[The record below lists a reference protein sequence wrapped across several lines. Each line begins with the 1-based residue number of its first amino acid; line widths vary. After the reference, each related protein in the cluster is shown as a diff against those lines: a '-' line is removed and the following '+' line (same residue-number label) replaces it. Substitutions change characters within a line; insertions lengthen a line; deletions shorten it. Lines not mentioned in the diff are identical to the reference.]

1 LNFVTNL
8 STRYTLNLSIN
19 IRIFL
24 LQFSLK
30 SRNALRKPD
39 LIHFFKIML
48 VYFKKSAKLFAGI
61 ILLGL
66 FFTFSTLWYFSADL
80 PDYKILAEYKPPISS
95 RVHSGEGQLIAE
107 YALQKR
113 LFIPYDSIPRKVIN
127 SFLSAEDKN
136 FFSHPG
142 IDAKSITRAVIKNIK
157 NIFSEKRLEGASTI
171 TQQVAKNFLLTNEVS
186 LKRKIKEA
194 ILAFRIERAYSKERI
209 MELYLNQIYLG
220 EGTYGIAAASLEY
233 FDKAV
238 NELSYEEAALLAA
251 LPKAPSKYNP
261 NKSYER
267 AKLRRDIVLRNLY
280 ENSYINKDQYENLKI
295 KKIITKKRKI
305 KIFEEANFYSEEVR
319 RIVSNTYGYDSLY
332 KGGLS
337 IRTPLKS
344 NYQIEALKA
353 LREGLEEYDRRHGW
367 RGPVTN
373 IKQVNWQ
380 KFIKEFVPDKSL
392 NWKLAKVID
401 VKKLISKIE
410 LENKEIGYLD
420 FKNAGWTRKK
430 SFEEVLEPNDIIYV
444 KKIKKKKWILKQL
457 PKING
462 AIVVMDPFTGR
473 VLAMA
478 GGFSFK
484 LSEFNRA
491 TQAKRQP
498 GSAFKPFVYAAALE
512 NGFTPSTLILDAPF
526 VMDQGEGLKTWKPEN
541 YGKKFYGPSTL
552 RVGIEKSRNL
562 MTVRVAQKLGFEK
575 ISKITNSFGIYKDVP
590 ELLSVSLG
598 AQETTLVQLTNAYCS
613 FVNGGKKVTPIFID
627 RIQDRR
633 GKTIFNADKRK
644 CLGCQEISYLKA
656 EVPLIEDSREQIIS
670 PETAYQITSMMEGV
684 IKRGTGRKLRN
695 LNLPLAGKTGTTNK
709 NMDAWFLGF
718 TSKLV
723 IGTYVGFDEPKSLG
737 KYETG
742 AKAALPIFKKFIQN
756 VVKKKEA
763 LPFKVPNDINL
774 VMVDVET
781 GLQPNNKTK
790 KIIYESFKSKGNF
803 MFNLEKPSNT
813 STLGFYDSENQE
825 AIYRFY

>member
-1 LNFVTNL
+1 MLF
-8 STRYTLNLSIN
+8 
-19 IRIFL
+19 FL
-24 LQFSLK
+24 KKSLK
-30 SRNALRKPD
+30 FVISVF
-39 LIHFFKIML
+39 I
-48 VYFKKSAKLFAGI
+48 
-61 ILLGL
+61 LGL
-66 FFTFSTLWYFSADL
+66 LFSFSTLWYFSSDL
-80 PDYKILAEYKPPISS
+80 PDYKILSNYKPPISS
-95 RVHSGEGQLIAE
+95 RVHSGDGQLIAE

-113 LFIPYDSIPRKVIN
+113 LFIPYDSIPKKIIY

-142 IDAKSITRAVIKNIK
+142 IDAKSITRAIIKNLK
-157 NIFSEKRLEGASTI
+157 NIYSDKRLEGASTI

-186 LKRKIKEA
+186 VKRKIKEA

-238 NELSYEEAALLAA
+238 NDLNYEEAALLAA

-261 NKSYER
+261 YKSVER
-267 AKLRRDIVLRNLY
+267 SKKRRNLVLRNLY
-280 ENSYINKDQYENLKI
+280 ENSYINKKQYDELKEKEI
-295 KKIITKKRKI
+295 KTKKRKI
-305 KIFEEANFYSEEVR
+305 ELLEDANFYSEEVR
-319 RIVSNTYGYDSLY
+319 RIISNNYGYDNLY

-337 IRTPLKS
+337 IRTPL
-344 NYQIEALKA
+344 NHVYQVEAVRA
-353 LREGLEEYDRRHGW
+353 LREGLEEYDKRHGW
-367 RGPVTN
+367 RGPITN
-373 IKQVNWQ
+373 LKDADWQ
-380 KFIKEFVPDKSL
+380 KKIKKYITDKSL

-401 VKKLISKIE
+401 LNKLKVKIE
-410 LENKEIGYLD
+410 ISDKEIGFID
-420 FKNAGWTRKK
+420 FSNISWTRKK
-430 SFEEVLEPNDIIYV
+430 SFEDLLKLDDIIYV
-444 KKIKKKKWILKQL
+444 KKIKKNKWSLKQL
-457 PKING
+457 PEING
-462 AIVVMDPFTGR
+462 AIVVMDPYTGR

-478 GGFSFK
+478 GGFSFR

-491 TQAKRQP
+491 TQAQRQP

-552 RVGIEKSRNL
+552 RTGIEKSRNL
-562 MTVRVAQKLGFEK
+562 MTVRVAQKVGFEK
-575 ISKITNSFGIYKDVP
+575 ISSLTNSFGIYNDIP

-598 AQETTLVQLTNAYCS
+598 SAETTLIQLTNAYCT
-613 FVNGGKKVTPIFID
+613 FVNGGKKVVPIFID

-644 CLGCQEISYLKA
+644 CLGCEQISYLEK
-656 EVPLIEDSREQIIS
+656 EVPIIQDEREQIIS
-670 PETAYQITSMMEGV
+670 PESAYQITSMMEGV
-684 IKRGTGRKLRN
+684 IKRGTGRKLRD

-723 IGTYVGFDEPKSLG
+723 IGTYVGFDEPRTLG
-737 KYETG
+737 RYETG
-742 AKAALPIFKKFIQN
+742 SKAALPIFKKFVKN
-756 VVKKKEA
+756 VIKKKDA
-763 LPFKVPNDINL
+763 LPFRVPKNINL

-781 GLQPNNKTK
+781 GLQANINTK
-790 KIIYESFKSKGNF
+790 KIIYESFKVNDHF
-803 MFNLEKPSNT
+803 MVDIEKLSNKNMLEFS
-813 STLGFYDSENQE
+813 DSQNRKR
-825 AIYRFY
+825 IFRFY

>member
-1 LNFVTNL
+1 M
-8 STRYTLNLSIN
+8 
-19 IRIFL
+19 
-24 LQFSLK
+24 
-30 SRNALRKPD
+30 
-39 LIHFFKIML
+39 LIYL
-48 VYFKKSAKLFAGI
+48 KKSIKLIVAIITLSVLFA
-61 ILLGL
+61 
-66 FFTFSTLWYFSADL
+66 FSTLWYFSSDL
-80 PDYKILAEYKPPISS
+80 PDYKILANYKPPISS

-113 LFIPYDSIPRKVIN
+113 LFIPYDSVPKKVIN

-142 IDAKSITRAVIKNIK
+142 IDAKSISRAIIKNLK
-157 NIFSEKRLEGASTI
+157 NILSEKRLEGASTI

-238 NELSYEEAALLAA
+238 SDLNYEEAALLAG

-261 NKSYER
+261 KKSITR
-267 AKLRRDIVLRNLY
+267 AKKRRNLVLKNLY
-280 ENSYINKDQYENLKI
+280 ENSFINQVQYNNF
-295 KKIITKKRKI
+295 KKKPIILKKRKI
-305 KIFEEANFYSEEVR
+305 KLLEEANYYSEEAR
-319 RIVSNTYGYDSLY
+319 RIVSDKYGYDALY

-337 IRTPLKS
+337 IRTPLNS

-367 RGPVTN
+367 RGPIINLETKDWQNN
-373 IKQVNWQ
+373 IQ
-380 KFIKEFVPDKSL
+380 KFIPDKSL
-392 NWKLAKVID
+392 NWKLARVID
-401 VKKLISKIE
+401 VNKLTIKIE
-410 LENKEIGYLD
+410 TENKEEGFID
-420 FKNAGWTRKK
+420 FKNIAWTRKE
-430 SFEEVLEPNDIIYV
+430 SFEDLVRLNDIIYV
-444 KKIKKKKWILKQL
+444 QKIKKNKWNLKQL

-462 AIVVMDPFTGR
+462 AIVVMDPYTGR
-473 VLAMA
+473 VLAMV

-498 GSAFKPFVYAAALE
+498 GSAFKPFIYAAALE

-526 VMDQGEGLKTWKPEN
+526 VMEQGEGLKTWKPEN

-552 RVGIEKSRNL
+552 RTGIEKSRNL
-562 MTVRVAQKLGFEK
+562 MTVRVAQKVGFEK
-575 ISKITNSFGIYKDVP
+575 ISEIMNSFGIYDDVP

-598 AQETTLVQLTNAYCS
+598 SAETTLIKLTNAYCT

-644 CLGCQEISYLKA
+644 CLGCQEISYLK
-656 EVPLIEDSREQIIS
+656 EEIPLIEDNREQIITA
-670 PETAYQITSMMEGV
+670 ETAYQITSMLEGV
-684 IKRGTGRKLRN
+684 IKRGTGRKLKN
-695 LNLPLAGKTGTTNK
+695 LNLALAGKTGTTNK

-718 TSKLV
+718 TSKIV

-742 AKAALPIFKKFIQN
+742 AKAALPIFKKFIEN

-763 LPFKVPNDINL
+763 LPFKVPNNINL
-774 VMVDVET
+774 VMVDAET
-781 GLQPNNKTK
+781 GLQPNATTK
-790 KIIYESFKSKGNF
+790 KIIYESYKSNDNF
-803 MFNLEKPSNT
+803 MLDLQKLTNIGT
-813 STLGFYDSENQE
+813 SKVYNSKNQSLIFKFY
-825 AIYRFY
+825 

>member
-1 LNFVTNL
+1 M
-8 STRYTLNLSIN
+8 LNLIKRAAKSILA
-19 IRIFL
+19 IFIL
-24 LQFSLK
+24 
-30 SRNALRKPD
+30 
-39 LIHFFKIML
+39 
-48 VYFKKSAKLFAGI
+48 GI
-61 ILLGL
+61 V
-66 FFTFSTLWYFSADL
+66 FVFSTLWYFSSNL
-80 PDYKILAEYKPPISS
+80 PDYKILSSYKPPVSS

-113 LFIPYDSIPRKVIN
+113 LFIPYDSIPEKVIY

-142 IDAKSITRAVIKNIK
+142 VDAKSITRAIIKNTK
-157 NIFSEKRLEGASTI
+157 NFFSEKRLEGASTI

-220 EGTYGIAAASLEY
+220 EGTYGVAAASLEY

-238 NELSYEEAALLAA
+238 SELNYEEAALLAA
-251 LPKAPSKYNP
+251 LPRAPSTYNP
-261 NKSYER
+261 YKSVEK
-267 AKLRRDIVLRNLY
+267 AKVRRNTVLKNLY
-280 ENSYINKDQYENLKI
+280 HNSYINKTEYEELI
-295 KKIITKKRKI
+295 KKDIKTKKRKI
-305 KIFEEANFYSEEVR
+305 KLLEEANFYTEEVR
-319 RIVSNTYGYDSLY
+319 RIVSDIYGYDNLY

-337 IRTPLKS
+337 IRTPLIS

-367 RGPVTN
+367 RGPITN
-373 IKQVNWQ
+373 LNSLDWTKKIDE
-380 KFIKEFVPDKSL
+380 FIADKSL
-392 NWKLAKVID
+392 NWKLAKVIE
-401 VKKLISKIE
+401 VNKLTIKIE
-410 LENKEIGYLD
+410 IQDKKIGFVD
-420 FKNAGWTRKK
+420 FKNASWARKN
-430 SFEEVLEPNDIIYV
+430 SFEDFLKLNDIIYV
-444 KKIKKKKWILKQL
+444 KKIKKNKWNLKQL

-462 AIVVMDPFTGR
+462 AIVVMDPYTGR

-478 GGFSFK
+478 GGFSFR

-552 RVGIEKSRNL
+552 RTGIEKSRNL
-562 MTVRVAQKLGFEK
+562 MTVRVAQKVGFEQ
-575 ISKITNSFGIYKDVP
+575 ISKITNNFGIYNDVP

-598 AQETTLVQLTNAYCS
+598 AAETTLIKLTNAYCS
-613 FVNGGKKVTPIFID
+613 FVNGGKKVAPIFID
-627 RIQDRR
+627 RIQNRR
-633 GKTIFNADKRK
+633 GKTIFNSDERK
-644 CLGCQEISYLKA
+644 CVGCEEISYLKD
-656 EVPLIEDSREQIIS
+656 EIPSIQDNRKQIIS
-670 PETAYQITSMMEGV
+670 PETAYQIISMLEGV

-709 NMDAWFLGF
+709 NMDAWFVGF

-723 IGTYVGFDEPKSLG
+723 VGVYVGFDEPKTLG

-742 AKAALPIFKKFIQN
+742 AKAALPIFKRFVQN

-763 LPFKVPNDINL
+763 LPFKVPKNINL
-774 VMVDVET
+774 VIVDVET
-781 GLQPNNKTK
+781 GLTPNDNTK
-790 KIIYESFKSKGNF
+790 KMIYESFKTGDNF
-803 MFNLEKPSNT
+803 IVSLEKLSNKNRL
-813 STLGFYDSENQE
+813 SFYDSENQK
-825 AIYRFY
+825 ATLRFY